1 MTRSKLLPSF
11 FSTFSAGGT
20 PRLLSSASPD
30 GPGPASILA
39 VVARIPRGRVAT
51 YGQVAELAGLPRQPR
66 RVGYALAALPEGSR
80 VPWQRVINAQGR
92 ISPRTEPRWEV
103 IQRALLEREGVAF
116 DAAGRVDLAR
126 FRWRPRRGGLPRVRD
141 RAGVR

>member
-1 MTRSKLLPSF
+1 VNPEGSTR
-11 FSTFSAGGT
+11 GT
-20 PRLLSSASPD
+20 AR
-30 GPGPASILA
+30 ILA

-92 ISPRTEPRWEV
+92 ISPRAEPRWEV
-103 IQRALLEREGVAF
+103 IQRVLLEREGVVL

-126 FRWRPRRGGLPRVRD
+126 FRWRPRAGRA
-141 RAGVR
+141 AGVRGRLAVR